1 MVRTEDI
8 EAEFEVQLMR
18 ISDPSIRK
26 KVVEAW
32 SKASQGGDRHACNYK
47 SSKPLRQ

>member
-18 ISDPSIRK
+18 ISDPSIRNWDG
-26 KVVEAW
+26 VGPCQVFDMA
-32 SKASQGGDRHACNYK
+32 
-47 SSKPLRQ
+47 